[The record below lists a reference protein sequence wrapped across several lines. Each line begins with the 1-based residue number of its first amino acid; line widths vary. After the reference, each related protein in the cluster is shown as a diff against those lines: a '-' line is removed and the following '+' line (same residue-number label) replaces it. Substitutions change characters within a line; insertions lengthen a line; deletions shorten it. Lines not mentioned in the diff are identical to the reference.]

1 MAAAAFVAIVA
12 IASALYLVWGFRSL
26 TRENRQIIA
35 ALPLVKSPDG
45 TWRGR
50 NLTWYG
56 LLSANAAAA
65 GVALALVLLG
75 SVHAPLGAVGAVVVA
90 LFALCLP
97 AAKLVARLVEGKA
110 HTFTIGGASFVGVV
124 ALPWIAQGVGTLGA
138 ARFGWTL
145 PVLPVLAA
153 VGVAYAFGEG
163 LGRLACLSF
172 GCCYG
177 RRVSD
182 CSPAIRRLFKRWST
196 VLLGDTKKIAYA
208 GGPVGERTVP
218 VQSMTAVLYVA
229 TALAG
234 TGLFFASRYGAAFAL
249 TILVTQGWR
258 TASELLRAD
267 WRGTGRVSAYQVMS
281 AFAVVYAG
289 GIALWFPAGAVDAA
303 NVLHGLTALW
313 TLPAVL
319 FVQGLWA
326 VVFVYLGR
334 SFVTEASLRFHVC
347 HDRI

>member
-1 MAAAAFVAIVA
+1 MTAVAFVVLVA
-12 IASALYLVWGFRSL
+12 FASALYLAWGFRSL

-35 ALPLVKSPDG
+35 ALPLAKGADG
-45 TWRGR
+45 AWRGR

-75 SVHAPLGAVGAVVVA
+75 SVHAPLAAVGAVVVA

-97 AAKLVARLVEGKA
+97 AARVVARLVEGKA

-124 ALPWIAQGVGTLGA
+124 ALPWIALGVGALGS

-177 RRVSD
+177 RRVDD
-182 CSPAIRRLFKRWST
+182 CSPALRRLFKRWST
-196 VLLGDTKKIAYA
+196 VLLGETKKIAYA

-234 TGLFFASRYGAAFAL
+234 TALFFTGRFGAAFAL
-249 TILVTQGWR
+249 TVLVTQGWR
-258 TASELLRAD
+258 TASEFLRAD
-267 WRGTGRVSAYQVMS
+267 WRGTGKISAYQVMS
-281 AFAVVYAG
+281 ALAVLYAAG
-289 GIALWFPAGAVDAA
+289 VALWFPAGAVDAT
-303 NVLHGLTALW
+303 NVHDGLAAAW

-334 SFVTEASLRFHVC
+334 SFVTEASVRFHVC